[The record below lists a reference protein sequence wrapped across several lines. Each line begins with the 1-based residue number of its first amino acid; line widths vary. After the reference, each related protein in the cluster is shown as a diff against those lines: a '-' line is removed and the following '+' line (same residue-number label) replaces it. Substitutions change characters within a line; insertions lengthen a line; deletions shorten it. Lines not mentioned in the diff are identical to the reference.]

1 VIPRPSGWLLVAL
14 GALGAPLPGVAQVG
28 TTTDIITGTVT
39 GPDNQ
44 PLPGAAV
51 QATSLESQVSRQRTT
66 DARGRF
72 TILFP
77 DGGGQYQLV
86 VRYLGLAPARVTIA
100 RQADEDRLVANVRMD
115 VAAVSLDAVTVRAR
129 APQRGVERPTPGSTE
144 RNLAPDVI
152 ARLPI
157 DASDLNTLATLV
169 PGVVGIGET
178 DSTSA
183 AFSVAGQRS
192 TANNITLDGLSFGS
206 GTVPQDALRTTRVV
220 TSTYDVARGQFS
232 GGLVASTT
240 RSGTN
245 VPQGSFT
252 YGLRDR
258 DLAWGGVTESPFDQG
273 YTQNQLGGGM
283 GGPIVLNRL
292 FVFGSVQGRWRGQAL
307 PSLLSADAP
316 SLERLGVNPDSA
328 ARFLALAGATG
339 VPMTVPALPGDRAT
353 DNSVA
358 LLRIDWNLSDA
369 QTLMLRLD
377 GRWSSQ
383 DPTRVGALALPAT
396 GGTRAQRAG
405 GAMASLSSHFGEGF
419 INEVRGYV
427 STDRSDASGFLELP
441 EGRVQVA
448 SNLAG
453 SSVPGGGR
461 GIATLAFGGN
471 PGFPQRADA
480 TAGEVTDEFS
490 WLSAAAGHRLKLGL
504 YLKGARQ
511 RAMQSPNQYGTFVFQ
526 SLDALAAGQPAQF
539 TRTLAPLEQAGTT
552 WNGALYLGDIWRAGG
567 GLQLTYGARLEA
579 ARFSGAPPYN
589 GAVDSVFGLRTDR
602 IPREV
607 HASPRIG
614 FTWTVGA
621 GGGSGAG
628 GAGRFG
634 EPPGTI
640 VRGGVGD
647 FRSLTPSAL
656 YSAALAAPGLSNA
669 EAQLVCVGSAVP
681 TPDWTQ
687 YAQDPATI
695 PSQCVDTAT
704 AVTITPHP
712 NATVFDPGYTAPHAW
727 RASLGVQQ
735 RVRGTYTVSVDA
747 SYARGRSQ
755 YGFRDLN
762 LVGTPR
768 FTLPDEA
775 NRPVYVP
782 ADSIIPASGALSS
795 QQSRVDPRFGQV
807 IAIGSDLQSD
817 SRQLTLGLGGFTARG
832 ATFQLSYT
840 FTHARDQS
848 SFSCCAASQGFSAP
862 TTAGD
867 PNAREWATSSFERR
881 HSFLGTVTYPIT
893 GALEVTAIGR
903 VTSGVPFTPLVGSDV
918 NGDGARNDRALV
930 FDPAATADT
939 AVANGM
945 RGLLAT
951 ASPGAR
957 SCLQSQVGRV
967 AARNSCTGP
976 WQPSLD
982 LQVNWRPGY
991 FGLDRRLTVSLLT
1004 VNLLG
1009 GLDEWLHGAANLHGW
1024 GFTAAPDPVLLYV
1037 RGFDPGGL
1045 RYRYAVNG
1053 RFGATAGANG
1063 GVIVPFQV
1071 ALQVHMT
1078 VGPDRT
1084 RDRLRAAFGGRR
1096 GGNGEGG
1103 RGGGPGAEGGGPQD
1117 FTARL
1122 ARILPNPISAILEL
1136 RDSLGLAP
1144 DQVAGLHAIADS
1156 LDAQNRPVSDSLQA
1170 AVQRAGE
1177 RPDPG
1182 TLFARLRPK
1191 LAEGREHIRRAL
1203 ERTRSLLTADQWAK
1217 VPDALKT
1224 AGGRGVRGGR

>member
-1 VIPRPSGWLLVAL
+1 MPRPSCWLLVAL
-14 GALGAPLPGVAQVG
+14 SALGAPLAAQVG
-28 TTTDIITGTVT
+28 TTTDIITGTVS
-39 GPDNQ
+39 GPDGQ
-44 PLPGAAV
+44 PLPGAVV
-51 QATSLESQVSRQRTT
+51 QATSFETQVSRQRTT

-77 DGGGQYQLV
+77 DGGGQYQLL
-86 VRYLGLAPARVTIA
+86 VRYLGLAPARVAVA
-100 RQADEDRLVANVRMD
+100 RQADEDRLVADVRMD

-129 APQRGVERPTPGSTE
+129 APQRGGVDRPTPGSTE
-144 RNLAPDVI
+144 RNLAPEVI

-157 DASDLNTLATLV
+157 DASDLNTLATLA

-206 GTVPQDALRTTRVV
+206 GNVPQDALRTTRVV

-252 YGLRDR
+252 YALRDR

-283 GGPIVLNRL
+283 GGPMVPNRL
-292 FVFGSVQGRWRGQAL
+292 FVFGSLQGRWRGQAL
-307 PSLLSADAP
+307 PSLVSADPP
-316 SLERLGVNPDSA
+316 SLERLGVSPDSA

-339 VPMTVPALPGDRAT
+339 VPMTVPAQPGDRAT

-383 DPTRVGALALPAT
+383 DPTRVSPLALPAT

-405 GAMASLSSHFGEGF
+405 GAMASLSSHFGAGF

-441 EGRVQVA
+441 EGRVQV
-448 SNLAG
+448 G
-453 SSVPGGGR
+453 STLSGSAPGGGR

-471 PGFPQRADA
+471 PGFPQRTDA
-480 TAGEVTDEFS
+480 TAGEVTEELS

-511 RAMQSPNQYGTFVFQ
+511 RAIQAPNQYGTFVFQ
-526 SLDALAAGQPAQF
+526 SLAALAAGQPAQF
-539 TRTLAPLEQAGTT
+539 TRTLAPLEQAGTA

-567 GLQLTYGARLEA
+567 GVQLTYGARLEA
-579 ARFSGAPPYN
+579 ARFTGAPAYN
-589 GAVDSVFGLRTDR
+589 STVDSLFGVRTDR
-602 IPREV
+602 IPREL

-614 FTWTVGA
+614 FTWTVG
-621 GGGSGAG
+621 GGGAG

-656 YSAALAAPGLSNA
+656 YSAALAATGLSNA

-704 AVTITPHP
+704 TVTITPHP
-712 NATVFDPGYTAPHAW
+712 NATVFDPGYAAPHAW
-727 RASLGVQQ
+727 RASLGIQ
-735 RVRGTYTVSVDA
+735 RRIGGTYTVSLDA

-762 LVGTPR
+762 LVAAPR
-768 FTLPDEA
+768 FTLADEA

-782 ADSIIPASGALSS
+782 ADSIVPATGALSL
-795 QQSRVDPRFGQV
+795 QPSRVDPRFGQV

-840 FTHARDQS
+840 LTHARDQS
-848 SFSCCAASQGFSAP
+848 SFSCCAASQGFAAP

-893 GALEVTAIGR
+893 AALEVTAIGR
-903 VTSGVPFTPLVGSDV
+903 LTSGVPFTPLVGSDV

-930 FDPAATADT
+930 FDPATTADS
-939 AVANGM
+939 AVASGM
-945 RGLLAT
+945 RALLAA

-1037 RGFDPGGL
+1037 RGFDPSAL

-1096 GGNGEGG
+1096 EGG
-1103 RGGGPGAEGGGPQD
+1103 RGGGLGAEGGPPQD
-1117 FTARL
+1117 FAARL

-1136 RDSLGLAP
+1136 RDSLALAP
-1144 DQVAGLHAIADS
+1144 DQVAGLQAIADS

-1170 AVQRAGE
+1170 AVQRAGD

-1203 ERTRSLLTADQWAK
+1203 ERARRLLTAEQWAK
-1217 VPDALKT
+1217 LPDALKT
-1224 AGGRGVRGGR
+1224 VGGRGGRGGR

>member
-1 VIPRPSGWLLVAL
+1 M
-14 GALGAPLPGVAQVG
+14 
-28 TTTDIITGTVT
+28 
-39 GPDNQ
+39 
-44 PLPGAAV
+44 
-51 QATSLESQVSRQRTT
+51 E
-66 DARGRF
+66 
-72 TILFP
+72 
-77 DGGGQYQLV
+77 
-86 VRYLGLAPARVTIA
+86 
-100 RQADEDRLVANVRMD
+100 
-115 VAAVSLDAVTVRAR
+115 VAAVSLDPVTVRAR

-144 RNLAPDVI
+144 RNLTPEIV

-157 DASDLNTLATLV
+157 DASDLNTLATLA

-178 DSTSA
+178 DSTST

-192 TANNITLDGLSFGS
+192 TANTITLDGLSFGS
-206 GTVPQDALRTTRVV
+206 GNVPQDALRTTRVV

-273 YTQNQLGGGM
+273 YTQNQLSGGM
-283 GGPIVLNRL
+283 GGPIVPNRL
-292 FVFGSVQGRWRGQAL
+292 FVFGSLQGRWRGQAL
-307 PSLLSADAP
+307 PSLVSADPP
-316 SLERLGVNPDSA
+316 SLERLGVSPDSA

-358 LLRIDWNLSDA
+358 LLRLDWNLSDA
-369 QTLMLRLD
+369 QTVMLRLD

-383 DPTRVGALALPAT
+383 DPTRVSPLALPAT

-427 STDRSDASGFLELP
+427 STDRSDATGFLELP
-441 EGRVQVA
+441 EGRVQV
-448 SNLAG
+448 G
-453 SSVPGGGR
+453 SSLSGTGLGR
-461 GIATLAFGGN
+461 AIATLAFGGN
-471 PGFPQRADA
+471 PGFPQRTDA
-480 TAGEVTDEFS
+480 STAEVTEELS
-490 WLSAAAGHRLKLGL
+490 WLSAAAGHRLKLGVCL
-504 YLKGARQ
+504 NGARQ
-511 RAMQSPNQYGTFVFQ
+511 RAMQAPNQYGTFVFQ
-526 SLDALAAGQPAQF
+526 SLDALAAGQPAQC
-539 TRTLAPLEQAGTT
+539 TRTLAPLEQAGTA

-567 GLQLTYGARLEA
+567 GVQLTYGARLEA
-579 ARFSGAPPYN
+579 ARFTGAPAYN
-589 GAVDSVFGLRTDR
+589 PALDSLFGIRTDR
-602 IPREV
+602 IPSEL

-614 FTWTVGA
+614 FTWTLGGGGNGA
-621 GGGSGAG
+621 GM
-628 GAGRFG
+628 FG

-640 VRGGVGD
+640 VRGGVGG
-647 FRSLTPSAL
+647 FRSLTPSAV

-669 EAQLVCVGSAVP
+669 EAQLVCVGAAVP

-704 AVTITPHP
+704 TVTITPHP
-712 NATVFDPGYTAPHAW
+712 NATVFDPEYTAPHAW
-727 RASLGVQQ
+727 RASLGVQR

-775 NRPVYVP
+775 NRPVFVP
-782 ADSIIPASGALSS
+782 ADSIVPATGVLSL
-795 QQSRVDPRFGQV
+795 QQSRVNPRYGQV

-832 ATFQLSYT
+832 ATFQLTYT
-840 FTHARDQS
+840 LTHARDQS

-881 HSFLGTVTYPIT
+881 HSLLGTVTYPIT
-893 GALEVTAIGR
+893 AAREVTAIGR
-903 VTSGVPFTPLVGSDV
+903 LTSGVPFTPLVGSDV

-930 FDPAATADT
+930 FDPATTADT
-939 AVANGM
+939 ALANGV
-945 RGLLAT
+945 RALLGT
-951 ASPGAR
+951 ASPGVRA
-957 SCLQSQVGRV
+957 CLQSQAGRV

-991 FGLDRRLTVSLLT
+991 FGLDRRLPVALPT

-1009 GLDEWLHGAANLHGW
+1009 GLGEW
-1024 GFTAAPDPVLLYV
+1024 
-1037 RGFDPGGL
+1037 
-1045 RYRYAVNG
+1045 
-1053 RFGATAGANG
+1053 
-1063 GVIVPFQV
+1063 V
-1071 ALQVHMT
+1071 A
-1078 VGPDRT
+1078 
-1084 RDRLRAAFGGRR
+1084 
-1096 GGNGEGG
+1096 
-1103 RGGGPGAEGGGPQD
+1103 GAEGGGPQD
-1117 FTARL
+1117 FAARL

-1136 RDSLGLAP
+1136 RDSLALLP
-1144 DQVAGLHAIADS
+1144 DQVAALQAIADS

-1170 AVQRAGE
+1170 AVERAGE

-1203 ERTRSLLTADQWAK
+1203 GRARGVLTPDQWAK
-1217 VPDALKT
+1217 LPDALKT
-1224 AGGRGVRGGR
+1224 VGGRAGRGGR

>member
-1 VIPRPSGWLLVAL
+1 M
-14 GALGAPLPGVAQVG
+14 
-28 TTTDIITGTVT
+28 
-39 GPDNQ
+39 
-44 PLPGAAV
+44 
-51 QATSLESQVSRQRTT
+51 E
-66 DARGRF
+66 
-72 TILFP
+72 
-77 DGGGQYQLV
+77 
-86 VRYLGLAPARVTIA
+86 
-100 RQADEDRLVANVRMD
+100 
-115 VAAVSLDAVTVRAR
+115 VAAVALDAVTVRAR

-144 RNLAPDVI
+144 RNLAPEVV
-152 ARLPI
+152 ARLPT
-157 DASDLNTLATLV
+157 DASDLNTLATLA

-178 DSTSA
+178 DSTST

-192 TANNITLDGLSFGS
+192 TANTITLDGLSFGS
-206 GTVPQDALRTTRVV
+206 GNVPQDALRTTRVV

-252 YGLRDR
+252 YALRDR

-283 GGPIVLNRL
+283 GGPIVPNRL
-292 FVFGSVQGRWRGQAL
+292 FVFASLHGRCRSQAL
-307 PSLLSADAP
+307 PTLMSADPP

-339 VPMTVPALPGDRAT
+339 VPMTLPALPGDRAT

-358 LLRIDWNLSDA
+358 LLRLDWNLSDE
-369 QTLMLRLD
+369 QTVMVRLD

-383 DPTRVGALALPAT
+383 DPTPVSPLTLPAT

-405 GAMASLSSHFGEGF
+405 GAMASLSSHFGGF

-441 EGRVQVA
+441 EGRVQVG
-448 SNLAG
+448 SNLSG
-453 SSVPGGGR
+453 SAPGGGR
-461 GIATLAFGGN
+461 GIANLAFGGN
-471 PGFPQRADA
+471 PGFPQQTEA
-480 TAGEVTDEFS
+480 TSGRVTEEVS
-490 WLSAAAGHRLKLGL
+490 WLS
-504 YLKGARQ
+504 
-511 RAMQSPNQYGTFVFQ
+511 
-526 SLDALAAGQPAQF
+526 
-539 TRTLAPLEQAGTT
+539 
-552 WNGALYLGDIWRAGG
+552 
-567 GLQLTYGARLEA
+567 
-579 ARFSGAPPYN
+579 
-589 GAVDSVFGLRTDR
+589 
-602 IPREV
+602 
-607 HASPRIG
+607 
-614 FTWTVGA
+614 VGA
-621 GGGSGAG
+621 G
-628 GAGRFG
+628 RVG
-634 EPPGTI
+634 EPPGII
-640 VRGGVGD
+640 VRGGVRD
-647 FRSLTPSAL
+647 CRSLTPGGL

-669 EAQLVCVGSAVP
+669 EAQLVCVGGAVP

-687 YAQDPATI
+687 YANDPATI
-695 PSQCVDTAT
+695 PAQCVDTAST
-704 AVTITPHP
+704 VTITPHP
-712 NATVFDPGYTAPHAW
+712 NVTVFDPRYAAPHAW
-727 RASLGVQQ
+727 RASLGVQ
-735 RVRGTYTVSVDA
+735 RRARGTYTFSVDA

-762 LVGTPR
+762 LVAAPR

-782 ADSIIPASGALSS
+782 ADSIVPTTGALSL

-807 IAIGSDLQSD
+807 IAIGSELQSD
-817 SRQLTLGLGGFTARG
+817 SRQLTVGLGGFTARG

-840 FTHARDQS
+840 LTHARDQS

-903 VTSGVPFTPLVGSDV
+903 LTSGVPFTPLVGSDV
-918 NGDGARNDRALV
+918 NGDGARNDRAVV
-930 FDPAATADT
+930 FDPATTADT

-945 RGLLAT
+945 RALLAT
-951 ASPGAR
+951 ASPGVR
-957 SCLQSQVGRV
+957 TCLESQVGRV

-976 WQPSLD
+976 CQPSLD

-1009 GLDEWLHGAANLHGW
+1009 GLDEWLHGSANLHGW

-1037 RGFDPGGL
+1037 RGFDPSAP

-1084 RDRLRAAFGGRR
+1084 PERLPAAFGGRR
-1096 GGNGEGG
+1096 GGGEGG
-1103 RGGGPGAEGGGPQD
+1103 RGSSPGGEGGGPQD
-1117 FTARL
+1117 FAARL

-1136 RDSLGLAP
+1136 RDSLACSP
-1144 DQVAGLHAIADS
+1144 DQVVALQAIADS
-1156 LDAQNRPVSDSLQA
+1156 LDTQNRPVSDSLQA

-1177 RPDPG
+1177 RPAPG
-1182 TLFARLRPK
+1182 TLFGRP
-1191 LAEGREHIRRAL
+1191 APPRA
-1203 ERTRSLLTADQWAK
+1203 A
-1217 VPDALKT
+1217 
-1224 AGGRGVRGGR
+1224 GRGP

>member
-1 VIPRPSGWLLVAL
+1 MPRPSRWLLVAL
-14 GALGAPLPGVAQVG
+14 GALAAPLTGAAQVG

-44 PLPGAAV
+44 PLPGAVV
-51 QATSLESQVSRQRTT
+51 QATSLETQVSRQRTT

-86 VRYLGLAPARVTIA
+86 VRYLGLAAARVAIA
-100 RQADEDRLVANVRMD
+100 RQADEDRLVANVQME

-144 RNLAPDVI
+144 RNLAPEVI

-157 DASDLNTLATLV
+157 DASDLNTLATLA

-206 GTVPQDALRTTRVV
+206 GNVPQDRLRTMRVV

-252 YGLRDR
+252 YALRDR

-328 ARFLALAGATG
+328 ARFLALAGATV

-383 DPTRVGALALPAT
+383 DPTRVGALARPAT

-480 TAGEVTDEFS
+480 TAGEVTEELS
-490 WLSAAAGHRLKLGL
+490 WLSTAAGHRLKLGL

-511 RAMQSPNQYGTFVFQ
+511 RAMQSPNQYGTFVFL

-539 TRTLAPLEQAGTT
+539 TRTLAPLEQAGTA

-634 EPPGTI
+634 EPPGPV

-687 YAQDPATI
+687 YAQDLATI

-712 NATVFDPGYTAPHAW
+712 NATVFDPGYGAPHAW
-727 RASLGVQQ
+727 RASLGVQR
-735 RVRGTYTVSVDA
+735 RVPGTYTVSV
-747 SYARGRSQ
+747 
-755 YGFRDLN
+755 
-762 LVGTPR
+762 V
-768 FTLPDEA
+768 
-775 NRPVYVP
+775 
-782 ADSIIPASGALSS
+782 
-795 QQSRVDPRFGQV
+795 
-807 IAIGSDLQSD
+807 
-817 SRQLTLGLGGFTARG
+817 
-832 ATFQLSYT
+832 
-840 FTHARDQS
+840 
-848 SFSCCAASQGFSAP
+848 
-862 TTAGD
+862 
-867 PNAREWATSSFERR
+867 
-881 HSFLGTVTYPIT
+881 
-893 GALEVTAIGR
+893 
-903 VTSGVPFTPLVGSDV
+903 
-918 NGDGARNDRALV
+918 
-930 FDPAATADT
+930 
-939 AVANGM
+939 
-945 RGLLAT
+945 
-951 ASPGAR
+951 
-957 SCLQSQVGRV
+957 
-967 AARNSCTGP
+967 
-976 WQPSLD
+976 
-982 LQVNWRPGY
+982 
-991 FGLDRRLTVSLLT
+991 
-1004 VNLLG
+1004 
-1009 GLDEWLHGAANLHGW
+1009 
-1024 GFTAAPDPVLLYV
+1024 
-1037 RGFDPGGL
+1037 
-1045 RYRYAVNG
+1045 
-1053 RFGATAGANG
+1053 
-1063 GVIVPFQV
+1063 
-1071 ALQVHMT
+1071 
-1078 VGPDRT
+1078 
-1084 RDRLRAAFGGRR
+1084 
-1096 GGNGEGG
+1096 
-1103 RGGGPGAEGGGPQD
+1103 
-1117 FTARL
+1117 
-1122 ARILPNPISAILEL
+1122 
-1136 RDSLGLAP
+1136 
-1144 DQVAGLHAIADS
+1144 
-1156 LDAQNRPVSDSLQA
+1156 
-1170 AVQRAGE
+1170 
-1177 RPDPG
+1177 
-1182 TLFARLRPK
+1182 
-1191 LAEGREHIRRAL
+1191 
-1203 ERTRSLLTADQWAK
+1203 
-1217 VPDALKT
+1217 
-1224 AGGRGVRGGR
+1224 

>member
-1 VIPRPSGWLLVAL
+1 MPRPFRWLLVAL
-14 GALGAPLPGVAQVG
+14 SALGAPLSGAAQVG
-28 TTTDIITGTVT
+28 TTTDIITGSVT
-39 GPDNQ
+39 GPDSQ
-44 PLPGAAV
+44 PLPGAVV
-51 QATSLESQVSRQRTT
+51 QATSLETQVSRQRST

-77 DGGGQYQLV
+77 DGGGQYELV
-86 VRYLGLAPARVTIA
+86 VRYLGFAPARVAIA
-100 RQADEDRLVANVRMD
+100 RQADEDRLVANVRME
-115 VAAVSLDAVTVRAR
+115 VAAVSLDPVTVRAR

-144 RNLAPDVI
+144 RNLTPEIV

-157 DASDLNTLATLV
+157 DASDLNTLATLA

-178 DSTSA
+178 DSTST

-192 TANNITLDGLSFGS
+192 TANTITLDGLSFGS
-206 GTVPQDALRTTRVV
+206 GNVPQDALRTTRVV

-252 YGLRDR
+252 YALRDR

-283 GGPIVLNRL
+283 GGPILPNRL
-292 FVFGSVQGRWRGQAL
+292 FVFGSLQGRWRGQAL
-307 PSLLSADAP
+307 PSLVSADAP
-316 SLERLGVNPDSA
+316 SLERLGVSPDSA

-358 LLRIDWNLSDA
+358 LLRIDWNLADA
-369 QTLMLRLD
+369 QTLMVRLD

-383 DPTRVGALALPAT
+383 DPTRVSPLALPAT

-405 GAMASLSSHFGEGF
+405 GAMVSLSSHFGAGF
-419 INEVRGYV
+419 INEVRGYL

-441 EGRVQVA
+441 EARVQVG
-448 SNLAG
+448 SNLSG
-453 SSVPGGGR
+453 SVPGGGR

-471 PGFPQRADA
+471 PGFPQRTDA
-480 TAGEVTDEFS
+480 TSGEVTEELS

-511 RAMQSPNQYGTFVFQ
+511 RAVQAPNQYGTFVFQ

-539 TRTLAPLEQAGTT
+539 TRTLAPLEQAGTA

-579 ARFSGAPPYN
+579 ARFTGAPPYN
-589 GAVDSVFGLRTDR
+589 PAVDSLFGVRTDR
-602 IPREV
+602 IPREL

-614 FTWTVGA
+614 FTWTVGGG
-621 GGGSGAG
+621 GGGSG
-628 GAGRFG
+628 GAVRFG

-647 FRSLTPSAL
+647 FRGLTPSGL
-656 YSAALAAPGLSNA
+656 YSAALGAPGRSNA
-669 EAQLVCVGSAVP
+669 ETQLVCVGSAVP
-681 TPDWTQ
+681 SPDWTQ
-687 YAQDPATI
+687 YALDPATI

-704 AVTITPHP
+704 TITITPHP
-712 NATVFDPGYTAPHAW
+712 NATVFDREYAAPHAW
-727 RASLGVQQ
+727 RASLGVQR
-735 RVRGTYTVSVDA
+735 RVHGTYTVSVDA
-747 SYARGRSQ
+747 AYARGRSQ

-762 LVGTPR
+762 LVATPR
-768 FTLPDEA
+768 FALPDEA

-782 ADSIIPASGALSS
+782 ADSIVPATGALSL

-807 IAIGSDLQSD
+807 LAIGSDLQSD

-903 VTSGVPFTPLVGSDV
+903 LTSGVPFTPLVGSDV
-918 NGDGARNDRALV
+918 NGDGARNDRAVV
-930 FDPAATADT
+930 FDPATTADT

-945 RGLLAT
+945 RALLAT
-951 ASPGAR
+951 ASPGVR
-957 SCLQSQVGRV
+957 TCLESQVGRV

-1009 GLDEWLHGAANLHGW
+1009 GLDEWLHGSANLHGW
-1024 GFTAAPDPVLLYV
+1024 GFTVAPDPVLLYV
-1037 RGFDPGGL
+1037 RGFDPSAP

-1096 GGNGEGG
+1096 GGGEGG
-1103 RGGGPGAEGGGPQD
+1103 RGSSPGGEGGGPQD
-1117 FTARL
+1117 FAARL

-1136 RDSLGLAP
+1136 RDSLACSP
-1144 DQVAGLHAIADS
+1144 DQVVALQAIADS
-1156 LDAQNRPVSDSLQA
+1156 LDTQNRPVSDSLQA

-1203 ERTRSLLTADQWAK
+1203 ERARSVLTADQWAK
-1217 VPDALKT
+1217 LPDTLKT
-1224 AGGRGVRGGR
+1224 AGGRGARGR

>member
-1 VIPRPSGWLLVAL
+1 
-14 GALGAPLPGVAQVG
+14 
-28 TTTDIITGTVT
+28 
-39 GPDNQ
+39 
-44 PLPGAAV
+44 
-51 QATSLESQVSRQRTT
+51 
-66 DARGRF
+66 
-72 TILFP
+72 
-77 DGGGQYQLV
+77 V

-115 VAAVSLDAVTVRAR
+115 VAAVSLDAVTVRAG

-144 RNLAPDVI
+144 RNLAPEVI

-419 INEVRGYV
+419 INEVRSYV

-735 RVRGTYTVSVDA
+735 RVR
-747 SYARGRSQ
+747 
-755 YGFRDLN
+755 
-762 LVGTPR
+762 
-768 FTLPDEA
+768 
-775 NRPVYVP
+775 
-782 ADSIIPASGALSS
+782 
-795 QQSRVDPRFGQV
+795 
-807 IAIGSDLQSD
+807 
-817 SRQLTLGLGGFTARG
+817 
-832 ATFQLSYT
+832 
-840 FTHARDQS
+840 
-848 SFSCCAASQGFSAP
+848 
-862 TTAGD
+862 
-867 PNAREWATSSFERR
+867 
-881 HSFLGTVTYPIT
+881 
-893 GALEVTAIGR
+893 
-903 VTSGVPFTPLVGSDV
+903 
-918 NGDGARNDRALV
+918 
-930 FDPAATADT
+930 
-939 AVANGM
+939 
-945 RGLLAT
+945 
-951 ASPGAR
+951 
-957 SCLQSQVGRV
+957 
-967 AARNSCTGP
+967 
-976 WQPSLD
+976 
-982 LQVNWRPGY
+982 
-991 FGLDRRLTVSLLT
+991 
-1004 VNLLG
+1004 
-1009 GLDEWLHGAANLHGW
+1009 
-1024 GFTAAPDPVLLYV
+1024 
-1037 RGFDPGGL
+1037 
-1045 RYRYAVNG
+1045 
-1053 RFGATAGANG
+1053 
-1063 GVIVPFQV
+1063 
-1071 ALQVHMT
+1071 
-1078 VGPDRT
+1078 
-1084 RDRLRAAFGGRR
+1084 
-1096 GGNGEGG
+1096 
-1103 RGGGPGAEGGGPQD
+1103 
-1117 FTARL
+1117 
-1122 ARILPNPISAILEL
+1122 
-1136 RDSLGLAP
+1136 
-1144 DQVAGLHAIADS
+1144 
-1156 LDAQNRPVSDSLQA
+1156 
-1170 AVQRAGE
+1170 
-1177 RPDPG
+1177 
-1182 TLFARLRPK
+1182 
-1191 LAEGREHIRRAL
+1191 
-1203 ERTRSLLTADQWAK
+1203 
-1217 VPDALKT
+1217 
-1224 AGGRGVRGGR
+1224 